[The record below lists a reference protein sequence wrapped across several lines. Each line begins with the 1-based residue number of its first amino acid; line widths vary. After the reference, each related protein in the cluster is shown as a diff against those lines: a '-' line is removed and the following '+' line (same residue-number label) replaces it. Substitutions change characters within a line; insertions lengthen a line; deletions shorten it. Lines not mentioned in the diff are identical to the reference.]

1 MADYIFLMHD
11 DDPAGGAGLDW
22 EPYLSRLRE
31 AGVFQGG
38 SAIGDGQCERKSG
51 ATPAPTAHITGF
63 IRVTAEDMA
72 HARMLLAGNPVFEAG
87 GTVEIRDLPT
97 G

>member
-1 MADYIFLMHD
+1 MADYILLMHD
-11 DDPAGGAGLDW
+11 DAAGGAGLDW
-22 EPYLSRLRE
+22 ERYLSRLRE

-63 IRVTAEDMA
+63 IRVTAADMA
-72 HARMLLAGNPVFEAG
+72 HARLLLTGNPVFEAG
-87 GTVEIRDLPT
+87 GTVEIRELPT

>member
-1 MADYIFLMHD
+1 MTDYIFLMHD
-11 DDPAGGAGLDW
+11 DAAGGAGLDW
-22 EPYLSRLRE
+22 ERYLSRLRE

-38 SAIGDGQCERKSG
+38 SAIGNGQCERKSG

-63 IRVTAEDMA
+63 IRVTALDMA
-72 HARMLLAGNPVFEAG
+72 HAQLLLAGNPVFEAG
-87 GTVEIRDLPT
+87 GTVEIRELPT

>member
-1 MADYIFLMHD
+1 MTDYIFLMHD
-11 DDPAGGAGLDW
+11 DAAGGAELDW
-22 EPYLSRLRE
+22 ERYLSRLRE

-38 SAIGDGQCERKSG
+38 SAIGNGQCERKSG

-63 IRVTAEDMA
+63 IRVTAEDMV
-72 HARMLLAGNPVFEAG
+72 HARLLLAGNPVFEAG
-87 GTVEIRDLPT
+87 GTVEIRELPT